1 MADMPKYAIFD
12 DCDAPE
18 RRMIVEL
25 IGERY
30 HYMVPQKWQPTRHR
44 WMTPGRPPHGPTD
57 IKTFGFETIET
68 AHSVTFT
75 RVCESA
81 AKYPDGKP
89 RKWQDRTF
97 GANIGDSFEIPRRKR

>member
-1 MADMPKYAIFD
+1 MAELPKYAIFD

-25 IGERY
+25 VGGDKYR
-30 HYMVPQKWQPTRHR
+30 YMVPKVGWARKR
-44 WMTPGRPPHGPTD
+44 MSPGTGKYAPTD
-57 IKTFGFETIET
+57 VKVFGFETIET
-68 AHSVTFT
+68 RHSVTFR

-81 AKYPDGKP
+81 ATYPDGVP
-89 RKWQDRTF
+89 RRWADRTF